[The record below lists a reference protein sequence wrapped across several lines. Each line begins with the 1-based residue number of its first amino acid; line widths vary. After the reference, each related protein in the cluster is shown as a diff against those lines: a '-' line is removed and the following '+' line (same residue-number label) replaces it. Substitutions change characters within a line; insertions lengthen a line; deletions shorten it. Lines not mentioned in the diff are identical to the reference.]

1 MSGVKESIRNEL
13 PGEISEIIGD
23 KVLTEIII
31 RTAIGDVAA
40 VITTR
45 SAKEMNLK
53 VGDQVLALV
62 KATNV
67 SVRRTG

>member
-1 MSGVKESIRNEL
+1 MKESIRNEL